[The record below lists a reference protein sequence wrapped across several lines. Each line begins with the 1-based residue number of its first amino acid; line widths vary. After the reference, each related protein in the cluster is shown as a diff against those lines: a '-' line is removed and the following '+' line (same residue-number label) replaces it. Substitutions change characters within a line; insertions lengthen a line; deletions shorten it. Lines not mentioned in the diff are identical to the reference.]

1 MKEEIGP
8 LPVVRAA
15 EIDEQPPR
23 ERWLI
28 RPLWGKASVGIVGGP
43 PKSCKTWLAL
53 DMALSVASATPCL
66 GRFEVEDPGPALVYL
81 AEDDLSMVRS
91 RIECLC
97 RHRRLDIRS
106 LDLHV
111 ITEPSLRLDLS
122 RDQNRLASTLHR
134 LLPRLL
140 LLDPLIRLHRLDEN
154 SATEI
159 SGLLSFF
166 RELQRRFACAV
177 LLVHHTSK
185 RRHPNPGQSLRGS
198 SDLHAFGDSNAYL
211 ERREQ
216 RLVMT
221 IEHRAARTP
230 DAMVLQLVSDPE
242 EAVHLELEE
251 LGEEAFLPAPSS
263 LAESVLRLLA
273 ESTAP
278 LSGVEIR
285 RRLRVNNRRLG
296 RTLRD
301 LDRRGE
307 IERNGNGWGIPPV
320 ESMEGRRLLFG

>member
-251 LGEEAFLPAPSS
+251 LGEEARRACSGSSPNQPRLCPALKS
-263 LAESVLRLLA
+263 AEDC
-273 ESTAP
+273 
-278 LSGVEIR
+278 G
-285 RRLRVNNRRLG
+285 
-296 RTLRD
+296 
-301 LDRRGE
+301 
-307 IERNGNGWGIPPV
+307 
-320 ESMEGRRLLFG
+320 